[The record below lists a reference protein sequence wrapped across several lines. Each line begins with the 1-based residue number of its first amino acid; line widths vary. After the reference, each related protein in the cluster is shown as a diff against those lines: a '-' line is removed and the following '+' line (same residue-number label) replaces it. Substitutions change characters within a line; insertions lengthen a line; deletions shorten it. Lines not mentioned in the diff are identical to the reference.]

1 MTFRGLFPGF
11 PEDFLLRIQL
21 PESYVA
27 SARASEKNCLFRR
40 AVAKLLQLPPTGL
53 LNGTNVEEKPDSG
66 KSSEIRLFG
75 RYFEFFD
82 SFVTF
87 VEKNSKPPTSHA
99 LNSEDPKPGSPRIPI
114 IIHSII
120 MFLLCPQHRDLLPAC
135 RKSYAFPMN
144 QALLNALMR
153 RRCRRSCCTWC

>member
-1 MTFRGLFPGF
+1 LTFP
-11 PEDFLLRIQL
+11 Q
-21 PESYVA
+21 SCC
-27 SARASEKNCLFRR
+27 K
-40 AVAKLLQLPPTGL
+40 AVATATDWSAQRDECRRE
-53 LNGTNVEEKPDSG
+53 NRFWR
-66 KSSEIRLFG
+66 KSSESRLFE

-99 LNSEDPKPGSPRIPI
+99 LNGEDPKPGSPRIPI

-144 QALLNALMR
+144 QALLNVLMR